1 MKHNIDD
8 ILRHLEDAKDRLL
21 QAKSTS
27 IYEFI
32 LLEIK
37 LWMEEFEQTV
47 TASDLKIKKYATAY
61 NDIFGPQGGI
71 SDYDRICNSLDECA
85 LDDLPF

>member
-8 ILRHLEDAKDRLL
+8 ILRYLEDAKDRLL
-21 QAKSTS
+21 QA
-27 IYEFI
+27 
-32 LLEIK
+32 
-37 LWMEEFEQTV
+37 MEEFEQTV